1 MLIVSQIDL
10 QKKQEHSKIETLKKN
25 KENSEQERENK
36 ILKLNQCVDELT
48 QISKLLT
55 ELEREI
61 S

>member
-1 MLIVSQIDL
+1 MDNEIQI
-10 QKKQEHSKIETLKKN
+10 EHSKIETLKKN